1 VFEKFS
7 NCRRHVIRTDA
18 TFYDSEPTRDL
29 SPVIARYNRDHTA
42 RSCNTITKPLYSP
55 TGFLHARQP
64 VLVHKLARILSEAR
78 SPKPIPFFRRRDIE
92 ALFGLKKRQAVNLMH
107 RIGAIRVSRELAV
120 DKRDLIA
127 WLEQMLENP
136 SVSIEQRR
144 HERVID
150 RIVELKAETAARA
163 IKIVLPEPKQ
173 TVQLPEG
180 VSLEPG
186 LLTISF
192 DNEQQLLERLF
203 LLARVLATQ
212 PHVLSAASRPR

>member
-1 VFEKFS
+1 MPDNPS
-7 NCRRHVIRTDA
+7 YI
-18 TFYDSEPTRDL
+18 
-29 SPVIARYNRDHTA
+29 
-42 RSCNTITKPLYSP
+42 
-55 TGFLHARQP
+55 
-64 VLVHKLARILSEAR
+64 HKLAGILAEAR

-120 DKRDLIA
+120 DKRDLLA
-127 WLEQMLENP
+127 WLEQMLKDP
-136 SVSIEQRR
+136 FVAMEQRR

-163 IKIVLPEPKQ
+163 IKIVLPDVKR
-173 TVQLPEG
+173 TVQLPTG

-186 LLTISF
+186 LLTLSF
-192 DNEQQLLERLF
+192 ESEQQLLERLF

-212 PHVLSAASRPR
+212 PQVLSTVSLSR